1 MPEAGISFRNTL
13 SNLNRKYWAKMQT
26 EPEKWVEWIIRGDG
40 DPIDSLMR
48 AYPQAFK
55 SFQVVDQGTFHGEG
69 SFQIYR
75 LRKM

>member
-1 MPEAGISFRNTL
+1 MPEAGIYFHNTL

-40 DPIDSLMR
+40 DSVDSLMQ
-48 AYPQAFK
+48 AYPRAFTN
-55 SFQVVDQGTFHGEG
+55 FEIVDQGEFQGEG
-69 SFQIYR
+69 SFKIYR